1 MARKLKQNWIMEYAN
16 GFAPH
21 SEAPSQ
27 FMIWSAV
34 SAVGS
39 VLKNKIFFRHGTF
52 TIYPNQYIILTAE
65 PGIGKGSSIHPAY
78 NIVKDLNLC
87 NIMSDRITAPKIIDR
102 LSTGNPGQVQL
113 VNGNMT
119 IKKDST
125 ATIVSTELQTLLTS
139 SDWMLSFLCDMWDRG
154 EFYYDTKTQGSSNVV
169 SGLCVSLIGACVP
182 NYIRKIN
189 KDIMATING
198 GFTARALFIFADDV
212 SKRIPLPTD
221 IEATQ
226 KGKTLIQNLKDDLVE
241 ISNLQGQVKFNIE
254 AEHLYIRTYN
264 AIRMKDEDSDVVR
277 HFKRRM
283 HIHIIKLAMIFAA
296 STKDLDPKTGYL
308 IIDKIDLTN
317 AIICVNDVMRNLD
330 RAFRGVGESD
340 LAEATAKVQDFIDRK
355 GAVTYREIL
364 TNLHRHVSPE
374 NLARIMEVM
383 YSIGY
388 CERKSVGKQEMIMR
402 TKKVIEPA
410 KTSVTSLH

>member
-1 MARKLKQNWIMEYAN
+1 
-16 GFAPH
+16 
-21 SEAPSQ
+21 
-27 FMIWSAV
+27 
-34 SAVGS
+34 
-39 VLKNKIFFRHGTF
+39 
-52 TIYPNQYIILTAE
+52 
-65 PGIGKGSSIHPAY
+65 
-78 NIVKDLNLC
+78 
-87 NIMSDRITAPKIIDR
+87 
-102 LSTGNPGQVQL
+102 
-113 VNGNMT
+113 
-119 IKKDST
+119 
-125 ATIVSTELQTLLTS
+125 
-139 SDWMLSFLCDMWDRG
+139 
-154 EFYYDTKTQGSSNVV
+154 
-169 SGLCVSLIGACVP
+169 
-182 NYIRKIN
+182 
-189 KDIMATING
+189 
-198 GFTARALFIFADDV
+198 
-212 SKRIPLPTD
+212 
-221 IEATQ
+221 
-226 KGKTLIQNLKDDLVE
+226 
-241 ISNLQGQVKFNIE
+241 
-254 AEHLYIRTYN
+254 
-264 AIRMKDEDSDVVR
+264 VVR

-296 STKDLDPKTGYL
+296 STKDLDSKTGFL
-308 IIDKIDLTN
+308 MIDKIDLTN